1 MFSNQSSLAAVRWLL
16 VVETLRPKAVDL
28 MGCIVTIDAAGCQ
41 KKIVRKIVD
50 KHADYLISLKGNQ
63 STMHDEIGE
72 LFETKFS
79 DRDTRFKSYEA
90 TQKGH
95 GRVTKRT
102 CCQTDYIEWF
112 ADRSKWAGLRS
123 VIMVDTECLKQKT
136 GETTKDRRFFISSL
150 PVDPKRALE
159 LAVSHWDIENPLH
172 WTLDMVFDED
182 HSRARS
188 GFAAENLAILRHLE
202 FNLIRRDKVTEGGM
216 SRKKKTM
223 TWNEDKLLKALFA
236 A

>member
-1 MFSNQSSLAAVRWLL
+1 MREAKSSQTLDSLSSFIAMRSLWMKSGKARFARSGQCPSAQRPASSGAERCAAGP
-16 VVETLRPKAVDL
+16 LRPKA
-28 MGCIVTIDAAGCQ
+28 
-41 KKIVRKIVD
+41 
-50 KHADYLISLKGNQ
+50 
-63 STMHDEIGE
+63 
-72 LFETKFS
+72 
-79 DRDTRFKSYEA
+79 
-90 TQKGH
+90 
-95 GRVTKRT
+95 
-102 CCQTDYIEWF
+102 
-112 ADRSKWAGLRS
+112 
-123 VIMVDTECLKQKT
+123 
-136 GETTKDRRFFISSL
+136 
-150 PVDPKRALE
+150 
-159 LAVSHWDIENPLH
+159 ENPLH